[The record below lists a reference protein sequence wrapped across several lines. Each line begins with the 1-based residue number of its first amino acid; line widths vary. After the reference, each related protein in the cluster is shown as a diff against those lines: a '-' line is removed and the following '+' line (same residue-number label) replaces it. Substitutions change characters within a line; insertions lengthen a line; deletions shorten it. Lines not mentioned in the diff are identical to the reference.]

1 MKPSSFTIKDNHA
14 FIGRT
19 TRNEVEKKDKEIL
32 DMLNSLEK
40 DLVTFV
46 PPDDQEPAD
55 FEPDTMKLCRQIF
68 MPTHFRLEFEQLG
81 MLLRLCAGD
90 QNLAEKILPIIKDS
104 GEELLDLPELQNLA
118 RSAFSEMVIE

>member
-1 MKPSSFTIKDNHA
+1 MKPSPFTIKDNYA

-19 TRNEVEKKDKEIL
+19 TRDEVEKKDKEIL
-32 DMLNSLEK
+32 DVLDSLEK

-46 PPDDQEPAD
+46 PPYNQELVN
-55 FEPDTMKLCRQIF
+55 FEPDAMKLCRQIF

-90 QNLAEKILPIIKDS
+90 QNLAEEILPIIRDS
-104 GEELLDLPELQNLA
+104 GKELLGLPELQNLV